1 MKVAVIGNGNVGMA
15 VFKELQNMREV
26 HEIALVGR
34 NKEKIEEEITDY
46 LDAKILRTCPT
57 AKLCGGGYELTEGA
71 DILIY
76 TAGAAQKPGQSRL
89 ELVGQNVEMTKN
101 IFEEVNKYNRDAI
114 IIVLSNPV
122 DIITTAIQKFAGR
135 PANKVIGT
143 GTLLDTARLRRY
155 VSSVLDVSSS
165 SVDVMVLGEH
175 GDSSC
180 IIWSALR
187 VLGMSLDEY
196 LSLELE
202 DEAMIK
208 HNKLS
213 AMVRQTA
220 GKLISAKGFT
230 AYGVAAAACRVVS
243 AIVNDTHEILPLT
256 VVLNGEYDVSN
267 LAISVPCMI
276 GRNGLITTKQMKLTE
291 SEKDDFMKSASILQ
305 ETAKQVGL

>member
-1 MKVAVIGNGNVGMA
+1 MKIAVIGNGNVGMA
-15 VFKELQNMREV
+15 VFKELQNLREV
-26 HEIALVGR
+26 HEIVLVGR
-34 NKEKIEEEITDY
+34 NKEKIEAEITDY
-46 LDAKILRTCPT
+46 LDAKILRTSPT
-57 AKLCGGGYELTEGA
+57 AKLSGGGYELTEGA

-89 ELVGQNVEMTKN
+89 ELVEQNVEMTKS
-101 IFEEVNKYNRDAI
+101 IFEQINRYNRDGI

-122 DIITTAIQKFAGR
+122 DIITKAIQKYAER
-135 PANKVIGT
+135 PVSKVIGT
-143 GTLLDTARLRRY
+143 GTLLDTARLKRY
-155 VSSVLDVSSS
+155 VSSMLDVSAS
-165 SVDVMVLGEH
+165 SVDVLVLGEH

-180 IIWSALR
+180 VIWSALR

-196 LSLELE
+196 LSMEL
-202 DEAMIK
+202 DEEAEVK
-208 HNKLS
+208 HSKLS

-256 VVLNGEYDVSN
+256 VVLNGEYDVQD

-276 GRNGLITTKQMKLTE
+276 GRKGLITTKQMKLSE
-291 SEKDDFMKSASILQ
+291 SEKEEFLKSVSILR
-305 ETAKQVGL
+305 ETANQVGI